1 MIKMKRVLAA
11 VLATTLTVG
20 TSLSAFAA
28 ETSGGSNGAGT
39 SEGHVN
45 KHIVSVTLPVIP
57 QGSTPFAYT
66 VDPERLVTETNAA
79 RYAGETFTDDAKAK
93 GVYFKTGASEY
104 DYKSKELKA
113 LSQSSVDVN
122 LIVEVETVAA
132 GATDIPLVDAAPAL
146 TEEGDPALY
155 LALKV
160 DDTTKALKSGE
171 KVKIETTIAG
181 VDSNFETVYDD
192 TESKYVY
199 KPRTGDLTWNEATI
213 QMSGV
218 VSKSSAEG
226 ITAPTVKVTWKW
238 EDPEANA
245 APSITLASVTAAE
258 NTDAVWTYSLGNGD
272 DAATA
277 ISKITYNGADATSAF
292 DLTTAGQIKL
302 AQSTVNS
309 LLGSAG
315 SYTYTVLFN
324 DAANTTGT
332 FTLVVE

>member
-28 ETSGGSNGAGT
+28 GTSGGSNGAGT

-57 QGSTPFAYT
+57 NGSTPFAYT

-93 GVYFKTGASEY
+93 GVYFKTGATEY
-104 DYKSKELKA
+104 DYKSNELKA

-122 LIVEVETVAA
+122 LIVEVETEAA
-132 GATDIPLVDAAPAL
+132 GEKDIPLVDEAPNL
-146 TEEGDPALY
+146 TAEGDPALY

-181 VDSNFETVYDD
+181 KNGNFETVYEDGN
-192 TESKYVY
+192 YVY
-199 KPRTGDLTWNEATI
+199 KPKTGDDITWNEATI

-238 EDPEANA
+238 VDPEANA

-292 DLTTAGQIKL
+292 DLSTAGQIKL